1 MGKGYAEGPAAE
13 EAERRLEELA
23 EGPPKRASV
32 ERAAVYGST
41 PDEPERHFLGWVGDV
56 DPDQLFDSGAAYGI
70 TVVRRAADEHR
81 RESPPVAAGGR
92 DSVAAL

>member
-23 EGPPKRASV
+23 EGPHEAAPL

-41 PDEPERHFLGWVGDV
+41 ADEPERHFLGWLDDV
-56 DPDQLFDSGAAYGI
+56 DPDELFASGAAYGI
-70 TVVRRAADEHR
+70 TVVRRAAPGAQET
-81 RESPPVAAGGR
+81 V
-92 DSVAAL
+92 

>member
-23 EGPPKRASV
+23 EGPRQSAPV

-41 PDEPERHFLGWVGDV
+41 PDEPERHFLGWLEDV
-56 DPDQLFDSGAAYGI
+56 DPDQLFETGAAYGI
-70 TVVRRAADEHR
+70 TVVRQAA
-81 RESPPVAAGGR
+81 REP
-92 DSVAAL
+92 

>member
-23 EGPPKRASV
+23 EGPPQTAAV

-41 PDEPERHFLGWVGDV
+41 PENSERHFLGGSETSIRTSCSRPARHTGSPSCDKRPSS
-56 DPDQLFDSGAAYGI
+56 PDD
-70 TVVRRAADEHR
+70 R
-81 RESPPVAAGGR
+81 PNPVAAGGR
-92 DSVAAL
+92 DSGVVL

>member
-23 EGPPKRASV
+23 EGPQHVAPE

-41 PDEPERHFLGWVGDV
+41 PEEPGRHFLGWLGDV
-56 DPDQLFDSGAAYGI
+56 DPDELFASGAAYGI
-70 TVVRRAADEHR
+70 TVVRQLVPSQET
-81 RESPPVAAGGR
+81 G
-92 DSVAAL
+92 